1 MRTIKVA
8 IVTMEDTGEEK
19 LETILE
25 TISESD
31 TREEKLKTILSELSK
46 ERELSYRKGSIPLTD
61 QLDSTTP
68 LSDIIIER

>member
-1 MRTIKVA
+1 
-8 IVTMEDTGEEK
+8 MEETLEENRE
-19 LETILE
+19 ETRE
-25 TISESD
+25 EAREE

-68 LSDIIIER
+68 LSNIIIER